1 MIAITRDPAWAARL
15 DDIAGRGGWPFAA
28 IDVLP
33 SSRGSSADKTLV
45 VLDRSLAGAAP
56 GRTVAGLRAL
66 FPSAQILLAC
76 SDAELGV
83 DGVAAGL
90 DSGADEVV
98 GKSWPDA
105 RLAARL
111 GARRDA
117 ALASAVRLS
126 DDGTLKAELRSR
138 RVFLR
143 TRARW
148 SELPLPAAEFALLWS
163 LLGARGEPVSRERLL
178 SELSAVSGREVEY
191 ETVSR
196 RALALRK
203 ALGRWKG
210 TLESVRG
217 GFYRLTS
224 SARRRSTT

>member
-1 MIAITRDPAWAARL
+1 MIAITRDAAWAARL
-15 DDIAGRGGWPFAA
+15 DDLSGKGGWSFAA
-28 IDVLP
+28 IDTLP
-33 SSRGSSADKTLV
+33 SSRGTSAEKTLV
-45 VLDRSLAGAAP
+45 VLDRTLAGAAP

-98 GKSWPDA
+98 LKSWTDA
-105 RLAARL
+105 RLTARFA
-111 GARRDA
+111 ARRDA
-117 ALASAVRLS
+117 ALAAAVRLS

-138 RVFLR
+138 RVFLLAR
-143 TRARW
+143 SRW
-148 SELPLPAAEFALLWS
+148 SELPVPAAEFALLWS

-196 RALALRK
+196 RALSLRK
-203 ALGRWKG
+203 SLGRWKG
-210 TLESVRG
+210 
-217 GFYRLTS
+217 
-224 SARRRSTT
+224 